1 MHLYVVISIVREL
14 QIKYGSTRERQLP
27 CICAGDAPPTQRK
40 SPHRSISIPFFN
52 VYARVN
58 GTIGAGLSSLGHTD
72 KCCVDFGS
80 AQFFIFG
87 RRRYDAERMEGRSK
101 RSKGLG
107 CKTPDETFEA
117 EMDKIYAG

>member
-1 MHLYVVISIVREL
+1 MLCKCYLYAIISIVREL

-40 SPHRSISIPFFN
+40 SAHRSISIPFFD

-58 GTIGAGLSSLGHTD
+58 GTIGAELSSLGYTD
-72 KCCVDFGS
+72 KCCVGFRS

-87 RRRYDAERMEGRSK
+87 
-101 RSKGLG
+101 
-107 CKTPDETFEA
+107 
-117 EMDKIYAG
+117 